1 MTAAF
6 QRRKARIHALADLR
20 RVQSNPVDP
29 FQSAGP
35 EDPAKDRAAD
45 RTLSPGLWAILACQF
60 GGAFND
66 HFFKMLVSLAAIA
79 AGFSEGGGSA
89 YLSLTGMIYV
99 LPFLL
104 FSGLAGN
111 LTDRFDKRLVIIG
124 TKGFEVFLG
133 ALALAGL
140 VFANIEFMLV
150 VLFLFAAQSAFFSPP
165 KYGILPEI
173 VAPEF
178 LPRANGMVE
187 FSRYVAIIGGTAMAG
202 ILSSTWGRDS
212 SVLGLVIIAVALLG
226 LAASLPIPASDGD
239 LRNAHPR
246 RQSVSGVWSG
256 MKIVCSHP
264 KLRMLVCFTTGVDLA
279 MTLLSLVVLFMAK
292 KTMGLSDLACGL
304 LVALAGVGV
313 AFGSVLA
320 GYLSRGRAEMAF
332 VPLGTVGASCG
343 LIMLSNAAASFS
355 LAAGALAVM
364 GTCAGFVVV
373 PLYTALQRTAA
384 ADQRGR
390 IIGANNF
397 FNMFGVFMGSAL
409 LWILHDGFGLA
420 PTRVLAVMALVILM
434 ATATA
439 LGRSSRLRVRL
450 SLLAAVWVEC
460 FHQMLIIGLTRMRR
474 VPAGLRPRSGSRGN

>member
-1 MTAAF
+1 MITAF
-6 QRRKARIHALADLR
+6 QRRKARIHALANLR
-20 RVQSNPVDP
+20 RVQSNLVKP
-29 FQSAGP
+29 FPTAKPIGP
-35 EDPAKDRAAD
+35 ATDRAD
-45 RTLSPGLWAILACQF
+45 NKKLTSGLWAILACQF

-79 AGFSEGGGSA
+79 AGYSEGGGSA

-104 FSGLAGN
+104 FSGIAGN

-124 TKGFEVFLG
+124 TKSFEVVLG

-140 VFANIEFMLV
+140 VFANIEFMLF

-178 LPRANGMVE
+178 LPRATGMVE

-212 SVLGLVIIAVALLG
+212 YGLGLVIVIVALLG
-226 LAASLPIPASDGD
+226 LAASFPIPGSDNCLQKERSRG
-239 LRNAHPR
+239 RP
-246 RQSVSGVWSG
+246 VSGVWAG
-256 MKIVCSHP
+256 MKIVRSHP
-264 KLRMLVCFTTGVDLA
+264 KLRMLVCFTTAVDLA
-279 MTLLSLVVLFMAK
+279 MTLVSLVVLLLSK
-292 KTMGLSDLACGL
+292 NTMGLSDLACGL
-304 LVALAGVGV
+304 LVAVAGIGI
-313 AFGSVLA
+313 AFGSVFA

-332 VPLGTVGASCG
+332 VPLGTSGASCG
-343 LIMLSNAAASFS
+343 LIMLSNSAESFLMAAT
-355 LAAGALAVM
+355 ALAVM

-373 PLYTALQRTAA
+373 PLYTALQRTAP
-384 ADQRGR
+384 ADERGR

-409 LWILHDGFGLA
+409 LWILHDGLGLA
-420 PTRVLAVMALVILM
+420 PTRVLAFMALVILTS
-434 ATATA
+434 TASA
-439 LGRSSRLRVRL
+439 LVRSSRLRVRL
-450 SLLAAVWVEC
+450 SLLAAAWLEF
-460 FHQMLIIGLTRMRR
+460 FHQMLVFGLARIRR
-474 VPAGLRPRSGSRGN
+474 FPAGLRWRSGPKEN